1 MDGAD
6 SSSDEFFAIFEVEV
20 VFLWSQSSAL
30 TSPPTT
36 QVQQMIREGNFDE
49 DEDDSSSEEVLAIFV
64 RCFYVILYCHVQEDL
79 EDSEGSTSGDSSS
92 SEEVFV
98 VSLFVHDILVSQSC
112 SGVVES

>member
-1 MDGAD
+1 MVMDAIIRVIP
-6 SSSDEFFAIFEVEV
+6 SDPVMAHAAEVGV
-20 VFLWSQSSAL
+20 VFLWSRSSAL

-36 QVQQMIREGNFDE
+36 QVQQMLN
-49 DEDDSSSEEVLAIFV
+49 
-64 RCFYVILYCHVQEDL
+64 DL
-79 EDSEGSTSGDSSS
+79 VDSEGSTSGDSSS